1 MFELAEANEQ
11 ASIALENAL
20 HLLLILRE
28 TLFGEAQEQPE
39 TPENPENPEQGGEDD
54 TIGTDFWN

>member
-39 TPENPENPEQGGEDD
+39 TPEELN
-54 TIGTDFWN
+54 GTARWWTAQSPSCPAR

>member
-1 MFELAEANEQ
+1 MTEENRAFLEA
-11 ASIALENAL
+11 L
-20 HLLLILRE
+20 
-28 TLFGEAQEQPE
+28 EQPE